1 MKTQITLLTLLAA
14 VTLLSVGCQT
24 AVISPGTKTT
34 GIYRLGKLTSTIP
47 GNITT
52 SYKAA
57 EAAMQELGL
66 SVIQRVKDQL
76 EARIIARDA
85 QDNKIVVSLISVTD
99 ETTKLTINVGSL
111 SKARRIYQAVLDNM
125 PKA

>member
-1 MKTQITLLTLLAA
+1 MKTQITLFALLSA

-24 AVISPGTKTT
+24 AVIGPGDKTSAT
-34 GIYRLGKLTSTIP
+34 YRLGKLSSTVP
-47 GNITT
+47 ANISI

-66 SVIQRVKDQL
+66 SVVQRVKDQL
-76 EARIIARDA
+76 EGKIIARDA
-85 QDNKIVVSLISVTD
+85 QDNRIVVDLISVTD
-99 ETTKLTINVGSL
+99 ATTKLTINVNSL
-111 SKARRIYQAVLDNM
+111 SKARRIYQAILDNV